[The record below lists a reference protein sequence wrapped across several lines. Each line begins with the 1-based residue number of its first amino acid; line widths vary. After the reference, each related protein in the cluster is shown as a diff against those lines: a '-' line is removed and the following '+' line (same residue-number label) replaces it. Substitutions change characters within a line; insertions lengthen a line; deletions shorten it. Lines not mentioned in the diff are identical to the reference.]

1 MGNNYRLLNLRTRVL
16 SSRLKTLY
24 DDLLEYVE
32 LIKYLE
38 ISDRVDLEE
47 LKEIKY
53 DIKAILGKV
62 LEIIDPLIKP
72 NKMIDIESDKVLDPV
87 ELQLHLLS
95 SSRTLLGYNALF
107 KYIASKFMKYLDE
120 LQMVKEDMMAIM
132 AFEDTEISIYEDFVK
147 NKKVKEKDFLVEIEY
162 LKKLI
167 YDIKEESLKPM
178 FSKPI
183 VNVSYTE
190 PKYTLR

>member
-95 SSRTLLGYNALF
+95 SSRTILGYNALF

-167 YDIKEESLKPM
+167 YDIKEESSKPM